1 MIQRYLLFQIILVIG
16 GLVGGFYTLYYRKN
30 RLDFKKIW
38 IFILIMLLLSPLD
51 ILTTFFFVRDLGIDA
66 EGNAIAE
73 IFMHN
78 FGVVWGLVLIRI
90 LLVGWMFLFSCWVY
104 SNKDKRVWKGFFWA
118 MIIASLL
125 IPVWN
130 LVGS

>member
-1 MIQRYLLFQIILVIG
+1 MIQRYLLFQIILVIV
-16 GLVGGFYTLYYRKN
+16 GLVGGIYTLYYRKD

-51 ILTTFFFVRDLGIDA
+51 IITTFFFVRDLGIDA

-78 FGVVWGLVLIRI
+78 FGVVWGLILMRI
-90 LLVGWMFLFSCWVY
+90 LSIGWLFLFSCWIY
-104 SNKDKRVWKGFFWA
+104 SHRDKRVWVWFFLT
-118 MIIASLL
+118 MIIISLL

-130 LVGS
+130 LI